1 MTRFQNLVQQLSQF
15 YQSLVDHLLPHHQDT
30 PRTVQDQEIAAGAV
44 QKSKQVSHAKSPGE
58 VFIYNNSYFQ
68 SELCPFSDIHNLY
81 YLNLQLVGLQVWSG
95 V

>member
-58 VFIYNNSYFQ
+58 VFINN
-68 SELCPFSDIHNLY
+68 N
-81 YLNLQLVGLQVWSG
+81 
-95 V
+95 